1 MKIVRII
8 NNNVISSIDE
18 RGKEVVVM
26 GKGIGFQRKVGEEIP
41 SDKIEKVFS
50 LPAENTSQFET
61 LLKEIPYE
69 HIQIAEEIIHY
80 ATDQLGK
87 KINKNIYITLTDHL
101 SYAIERK
108 QQGVEL
114 QNVFLWEI
122 QKYYQKEYQIG
133 LHALEI
139 VKERIGVELSND
151 EAGFL
156 ALHVVN
162 AEMDVDMK
170 QSVTL
175 PGVIKDILNIIKYT
189 MGRELDEHSLSYERL
204 VTHLKFY
211 LQRVIKKESYPCND
225 EMMCK
230 TIREHCQE
238 EYECARK
245 IADYVKAK
253 FGYNTS
259 EEELMYL
266 TVHINRVA
274 RKIEKNI

>member
-26 GKGIGFQRKVGEEIP
+26 GKGIGFQRKAGEEID

-50 LPAENTSQFET
+50 LPEESTSQFET

-69 HIQIAEEIIHY
+69 HIQVAEEIIHY
-80 ATDQLGK
+80 ATEQLGR
-87 KINKNIYITLTDHL
+87 KINKNIHITLTDHL

-108 QQGVEL
+108 KQGVEL
-114 QNVFLWEI
+114 QNAFLWEI
-122 QKYYQKEYQIG
+122 QKFYQKEYQIG

-139 VKERIGVELSND
+139 VKERIGVELSVD

-162 AEMDVDMK
+162 AEMDADIK
-170 QSVTL
+170 QSVTM

-189 MGRELDEHSLSYERL
+189 MGKELDENSLSYERL
-204 VTHLKFY
+204 VTHLKFF
-211 LQRVIKKESYPCND
+211 LQRVIKKEPYPNKD
-225 EMMCK
+225 DLMCK
-230 TIREHCQE
+230 TIRECCSE
-238 EYECARK
+238 EYACACK
-245 IADYVKAK
+245 ILEYVKAK
-253 FGYNTS
+253 FGYDTS

-266 TVHINRVA
+266 TVHINRVTRMA
-274 RKIEKNI
+274 ESA